1 MSLVP
6 LEPGVWAILATPF
19 RGDNLEVDEASIAT
33 LVDMYRTAG
42 VKGLV
47 ALGVLGEAARLSSAE
62 RQVVLSRVVDAAADL
77 PVVCGMSALATA
89 PAIEEAERAASAGA
103 RAVMVQVA
111 SGDADVL
118 SVHLRKV
125 SAASG
130 LGIVLQDHPAS
141 SGITITPSALTS
153 AVRKAGCVVAVKAE
167 SPPTAPTIA
176 LLRSEL
182 DIPLFG
188 GLGGVALLDEL
199 LAGSSGAMT
208 GFAVPE
214 VLVATINAWQA
225 GGFASARE
233 VYAPWLPL
241 VIFEAMERVSLAIRK
256 EILCRRGAI
265 AESKVRPPGAQL
277 PATIAGL
284 VDAHLS
290 AQEIPAPA
298 AITA

>member
-1 MSLVP
+1 MSLKP

-19 RGDNLEVDEASIAT
+19 KGDGLEVDTASIAT
-33 LVDMYRTAG
+33 LVAMYRNAG
-42 VKGLV
+42 AKGLV

-62 RQVVLSRVVDAAADL
+62 RQSVLSTVVDASGGL
-77 PVVCGMSALATA
+77 PVVCGMAALATA
-89 PAIEEAERAASAGA
+89 PAVEEAERAAAAGA

-111 SGDADVL
+111 SGDAAVL
-118 SVHLRKV
+118 AAHLQRI

-141 SGITITPSALTS
+141 SGITITPAALSSA
-153 AVRKAGCVVAVKAE
+153 ARDAGCVVAVKAE
-167 SPPTAPTIA
+167 APPTAPTIA
-176 LLRSEL
+176 AVRDEL
-182 DIPLFG
+182 EIPMFG

-214 VLVATINAWQA
+214 ALVATVSAWNA
-225 GGFASARE
+225 GGFAAARE

-241 VIFEAMERVSLAIRK
+241 VIFEAIERVGLAVRK
-256 EILCRRGAI
+256 EILRRRGVI

-277 PATIAGL
+277 PASLAAL
-284 VDAHLS
+284 LDAHLS
-290 AQEIPAPA
+290 AVDMPA
-298 AITA
+298 